1 MAIQSLWDLDTS
13 GCSLVEN
20 LLHRL
25 VPSGTPHDVAP
36 REHVNRA
43 EVVESSSD
51 IFGVPLDLTLI
62 NQD

>member
-1 MAIQSLWDLDTS
+1 MLPQ
-13 GCSLVEN
+13 LVEN

-36 REHVNRA
+36 REHVNRT